1 MITASQQDGTY
12 PRPQLVRERW
22 ESLDGAWE
30 FAYDDEDR
38 GLGERWFAGGGEFL
52 LAITVPFV
60 PESAASGIGDAAF
73 HPVVWYRR
81 RIDVPG
87 GPGLRTILHFGAVD
101 YDASVW
107 IDGSL
112 VATHSGGQTAFAVD
126 ITDHLDPGAAEH
138 RVVVRAEDQPD
149 DVEAP
154 RGKQDWELEPHVIWY
169 RRSTGIWRSVWLE
182 TVAAQHIESLD
193 WDSDLAAATV
203 TATIALALRP
213 RAGTTIDLALRLGD
227 MELGAVTI
235 RPVAARSRV
244 TLELAAL
251 RNAQSREQYLWSPEA
266 PHLVDA
272 ELVVSES
279 GAVVDE
285 VASYLGVRS
294 ASVGDGAFRLNGLPY
309 FVRSVLEQGWWDES
323 HLTAP
328 TVAHYRA
335 EVEAIRSLGF
345 NAARIH
351 QKVEDPRLLFWADRL
366 GLLIWGE
373 TAAAY
378 AFSPRAVRLLV
389 GEWQEIVRQYRSHPS
404 IVTWVPANESWGVQD
419 VATSRPQ
426 REYLQALA
434 SLTRAIDPTRPVVS
448 NDGWEHVDSDL
459 LTIHDYSADPE
470 LLRRR
475 YSDRET
481 VRAALTGQG
490 PQLRRP
496 VLTAHQLESFDAGV
510 APLMVTEFG
519 GVSYAGDSTWGYEVV
534 ASDAEFDSVV
544 GGLFAALLSSPV
556 LAGFC
561 YTQLTDTLQE
571 SNGLLRA
578 DRTPKLPIERLREM
592 VTGVSERHRMTGT
605 PAIPD
610 TP

>member
-1 MITASQQDGTY
+1 VIAASLQDGTY

-30 FAYDDEDR
+30 FAYDDE
-38 GLGERWFAGGGEFL
+38 GLGLAERWFAGGGAFPLE
-52 LAITVPFV
+52 ITVPFV
-60 PESAASGIGDAAF
+60 PESAASGIGDPAF

-87 GPGLRTILHFGAVD
+87 GSGQRTILHFGAVD
-101 YDASVW
+101 HDASVW
-107 IDGSL
+107 IDGAL
-112 VATHSGGQTAFAVD
+112 VTSHSGGQTAFAVD
-126 ITDHLDPGAAEH
+126 ITDHLDPAVPEH
-138 RVVVRAEDQPD
+138 TLVLRAEDRPD

-182 TVAAQHIESLD
+182 TVAPQHIESVD
-193 WDSDLAAATV
+193 WQSDVAAATV
-203 TATIALALRP
+203 TATIELARRP
-213 RAGTTIDLALRLGD
+213 LPGTTIDLALRVGEA
-227 MELGAVTI
+227 ELAAVTL
-235 RPVAARSRV
+235 RPTAARSRV
-244 TLELAAL
+244 TVELAAL
-251 RNAQSREQYLWSPEA
+251 RNAQSREGLLWSPEA

-272 ELVVSES
+272 VLVVNEA

-285 VASYLGVRS
+285 VASYLGIRS
-294 ASVGDGAFRLNGLPY
+294 TTVGDGAFRLNGVPY

-335 EVEAIRSLGF
+335 EVEAIRALGF

-351 QKVEDPRLLFWADRL
+351 QKVEDPRLLYWADRL

-378 AFSPRAVRLLV
+378 AFSPRAVALLS
-389 GEWQEIVRQYRSHPS
+389 GEWQQIVGQYRNHPS

-448 NDGWEHVDSDL
+448 NDGWEHVDSDI

-470 LLRRR
+470 LLRAR
-475 YSDRET
+475 YGDAVA
-481 VRAALTGQG
+481 VRAALTGHG

-496 VLTAHQLESFDAGV
+496 VLTEHQLELFDAGL

-578 DRTPKLPIERLREM
+578 DRTPKLPIERLREI
-592 VTGVSERHRMTGT
+592 VTGVSERHRMTGL
-605 PAIPD
+605 PAEPD
-610 TP
+610 RT